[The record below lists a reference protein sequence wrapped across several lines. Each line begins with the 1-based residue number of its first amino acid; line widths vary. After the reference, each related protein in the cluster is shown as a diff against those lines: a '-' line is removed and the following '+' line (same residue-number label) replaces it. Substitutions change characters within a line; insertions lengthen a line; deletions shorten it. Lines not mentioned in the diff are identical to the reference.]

1 MGGPDYARL
10 TYLGILI
17 AVILGSVLMTRQG
30 ELRKM
35 AKQAG
40 VWLFIFVAV
49 IAAIGM
55 WQDIRKTQPL
65 DATLGTGRVEGD
77 KIIIP
82 KQADG
87 HYHLSLQVNEQTL
100 VFLVDTGASQIVL
113 SQQDATE
120 LGFKSAE
127 LNFWMQAQTA
137 NGTVRMAPVRLD
149 TVTVGDVSTQNI
161 QAVVNGGELRQSLL
175 GMSYLNL
182 FSSIEIKLDRMI
194 LTR

>member
-1 MGGPDYARL
+1 
-10 TYLGILI
+10 LGILI
-17 AVILGSVLMTRQG
+17 VVIVGSVLMTRRG
-30 ELRKM
+30 ELGKM

-40 VWLFIFVAV
+40 VWLFIFVAM

-55 WQDIRKTQPL
+55 WQDIRKTQPPG
-65 DATLGTGRVEGD
+65 ATLGTGLVEGD

-87 HYHLSLQVNEQTL
+87 HYHLSLEVNGHTL

-113 SQQDATE
+113 SQQDAKK
-120 LGFKSAE
+120 LGFKDAE
-127 LNFWMQAQTA
+127 LNYWMQAQTA
-137 NGTVRMAPVRLD
+137 NGTVRMAPVQLD
-149 TVTVGDVSTQNI
+149 TITIGAVSAQNI

-182 FSSIEIKLDRMI
+182 FSSIEIKRDQMI

>member
-17 AVILGSVLMTRQG
+17 VVIVGSVLMTRRG
-30 ELRKM
+30 ELGKM

-40 VWLFIFVAV
+40 VWLFIFAAM

-55 WQDIRKTQPL
+55 WQDIRKTQPPG
-65 DATLGTGRVEGD
+65 ATLGTGLVEGD

-87 HYHLSLQVNEQTL
+87 HYYLSLEVNGHTL

-113 SQQDATE
+113 SQQDAKK
-120 LGFKSAE
+120 LGFKDAE
-127 LNFWMQAQTA
+127 LNYWMQAQTA
-137 NGTVRMAPVRLD
+137 NGTVHMAPVQLD
-149 TVTVGDVSTQNI
+149 TITIGAVSAQNI

-182 FSSIEIKLDRMI
+182 FSNIEIKRDQMI

>member
-17 AVILGSVLMTRQG
+17 AVILGSVLMTRRG
-30 ELRKM
+30 ELGKM

-40 VWLFIFVAV
+40 VWLFIFVAL

-65 DATLGTGRVEGD
+65 GATLGTGRIEGD

-87 HYHLSLQVNEQTL
+87 HYHLSLQVNDQTL

-149 TVTVGDVSTQNI
+149 TVTVGDVSARNI

-175 GMSYLNL
+175 GMRYLNL
-182 FSSIEIKLDRMI
+182 FSSIEIKQDRMI